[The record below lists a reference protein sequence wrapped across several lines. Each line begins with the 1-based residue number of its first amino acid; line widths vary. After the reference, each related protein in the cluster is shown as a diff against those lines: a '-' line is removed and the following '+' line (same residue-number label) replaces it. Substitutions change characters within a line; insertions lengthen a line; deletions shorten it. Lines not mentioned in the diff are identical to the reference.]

1 MTKLIIG
8 LKIDE
13 CKSLAVCAKIVR
25 QCQEYS
31 ISEIKRRIDSH
42 DYVLCYSCT
51 DDVGVKTVIKCY
63 DNLVAE
69 GVRVSLYELDHRA
82 TTIEKVRN
90 RDRMY
95 DGISA
100 EIDSETVD

>member
-1 MTKLIIG
+1 MTQLIIG

-13 CKSLAVCAKIVR
+13 YKSLAVCAKIVR
-25 QCQEYS
+25 QYQDYS
-31 ISEIKRRIDSH
+31 ISELKKRIDSH
-42 DYVLCYSCT
+42 NYVLCYSCT

-63 DNLVAE
+63 DSLTAA
-69 GVRVSLYELDHRA
+69 GVKVSVYELDHRT

-95 DGISA
+95 DDISS
-100 EIDSETVD
+100 EIDTETIE